1 MLELAGIGPAPFA
14 CMVLADLG
22 ADVVRVERPGG
33 TDSVL
38 GPEHDILLRGRA
50 QRLVLDARDTAAR
63 TELLGQVARADV
75 LVESFRPGVTERLGL
90 GPNDCAAVNPGLIYA
105 RMTGWGQT
113 GPRSREAGHDIT
125 YLAVTGALSLMGEPG
140 RRPIVP
146 LNLVADFGGGAMPLV
161 VGVLA
166 GLLNRARTGKG
177 CVVDAAMVDGVC
189 QQLAMVQGARQG
201 GSWVDRRASNLLDG
215 GAPFYDTYICSDGEF
230 LAVGALEP
238 RFYAAFLAG
247 LHAELG
253 SEVTTANWPLQYD
266 RPSWPKLRALLAGA
280 LLRRSRDQWEQRFD
294 GTDACVAGVRR
305 VDEAICDPHLTARGT
320 WTTTAQAGGGSRIE
334 PAPAPRLSPL
344 T

>member
-1 MLELAGIGPAPFA
+1 
-14 CMVLADLG
+14 
-22 ADVVRVERPGG
+22 
-33 TDSVL
+33 
-38 GPEHDILLRGRA
+38 
-50 QRLVLDARDTAAR
+50 
-63 TELLGQVARADV
+63 
-75 LVESFRPGVTERLGL
+75 
-90 GPNDCAAVNPGLIYA
+90 
-105 RMTGWGQT
+105 MTGWGQT

-125 YLAVTGALSLMGEPG
+125 YLAVTGALSLMGERG

-177 CVVDAAMVDGVC
+177 CVVDAAMVDGFC

-247 LHAELG
+247 LNAELG
-253 SEVTTANWPLQYD
+253 SEVTTA
-266 RPSWPKLRALLAGA
+266 
-280 LLRRSRDQWEQRFD
+280 F
-294 GTDACVAGVRR
+294 
-305 VDEAICDPHLTARGT
+305 RGS
-320 WTTTAQAGGGSRIE
+320 GSHC
-334 PAPAPRLSPL
+334 